1 MVAIGRLPGAE
12 AGEHFEPVGISDGCG
27 IQSRSP
33 PKKVAKMLDDARAGT
48 PKSSAICCWISD
60 TDSCSSRTSRAGA
73 QSSSGY
79 RITSPADRCFMLV
92 MRVYVLSGEAVGNG
106 VAGAV
111 RHGATTDIRIGH
123 GTARVIGATPV
134 APLAGHT
141 REARPDQPHERHHD
155 THLAPHPARGTAR
168 RSRGRRHPGSRSITS
183 PRVPGSSN
191 SLSGFPRAGC
201 CRSTA
206 IPARH
211 GYTS

>member
-27 IQSRSP
+27 IRHVP
-33 PKKVAKMLDDARAGT
+33 LPKMVAEMLDDVRAGT

-106 VAGAV
+106 FAGAV
-111 RHGATTDIRIGH
+111 RHGATTDIRGGH
-123 GTARVIGATPV
+123 GTAPCDRGNTRRATGGA
-134 APLAGHT
+134 HW
-141 REARPDQPHERHHD
+141 EARPDQPPRK
-155 THLAPHPARGTAR
+155 AP
-168 RSRGRRHPGSRSITS
+168 
-183 PRVPGSSN
+183 
-191 SLSGFPRAGC
+191 
-201 CRSTA
+201 
-206 IPARH
+206 
-211 GYTS
+211 